1 MVSEKSKYNSQI
13 ELEDAD
19 KARLFL
25 ALSSHEQST
34 QDIGDCP
41 DNEQLSLFMQNRISS
56 DQRRFLLKHID
67 NCPTCFEKLRHLPQP
82 DVQKNNAFS
91 FTIAVESFIEGIIEW
106 IQNTFFR
113 PRYILIPALAVATC
127 ILLIIITKQYD
138 TKDFKLNINQSYET
152 VISQSVQR
160 ENIEKIKFPWEYQQK
175 AIISSSVISPEK
187 KAFVAGLLYGRKA
200 LNSSME
206 TYSHDF
212 LEQWKN
218 PEDTHLKEWHIYY
231 WIGKWAVLIQ
241 SLKYSAIIFPE
252 TFWHDQMTILKNML
266 NHLSKT
272 DHKDTDLITS
282 SLRTIQQY
290 IHSQKHENQ
299 LVEQKKIAQQV
310 SYFIERFCPKQL
322 EFK

>member
-13 ELEDAD
+13 EIEDVD

-67 NCPTCFEKLRHLPQP
+67 NCPTVL
-82 DVQKNNAFS
+82 KNYDIFLS
-91 FTIAVESFIEGIIEW
+91 LMSKKTMLFRLQSLLSQSFIEGIIEW

-127 ILLIIITKQYD
+127 ILLIIITKQYN

-160 ENIEKIKFPWEYQQK
+160 ENIEKIKFPWEYQQ
-175 AIISSSVISPEK
+175 
-187 KAFVAGLLYGRKA
+187 
-200 LNSSME
+200 NS
-206 TYSHDF
+206 F
-212 LEQWKN
+212 
-218 PEDTHLKEWHIYY
+218 
-231 WIGKWAVLIQ
+231 
-241 SLKYSAIIFPE
+241 
-252 TFWHDQMTILKNML
+252 
-266 NHLSKT
+266 
-272 DHKDTDLITS
+272 
-282 SLRTIQQY
+282 
-290 IHSQKHENQ
+290 
-299 LVEQKKIAQQV
+299 
-310 SYFIERFCPKQL
+310 
-322 EFK
+322 